1 MDSYNYNNFASG
13 SGAGSSS
20 NYRPPFVDNN
30 PSGQQQQPLP
40 SFPQYPGS
48 SSQSQYPGPSQP
60 SQNQYPGNS
69 SLNHYPS
76 PPTASSSS
84 TFRPPP
90 RKPNNMDG
98 LLDDTPVSLPPP
110 TLPSAAPA
118 PLTTDPNFDII
129 DWHPAYQSCQRY
141 FLDHAQH
148 EPGTQALCA
157 LINIRLPCQWLSNPV
172 HSSSAATQSPGQFT
186 FKPPYPGQN
195 GREPAHAQAQSPA
208 FVSLIPYIRR
218 LIITGFDKPPILHGF
233 FGDSYK
239 TGISPHLDCE
249 RRNYLF
255 AAKQNGWRSCQEL
268 YASGDE
274 TPPFM
279 KPLEDAS
286 ADEVA
291 AADKAWGKWEGWQR
305 RENWSPSSRS
315 SINGNGKRRSPNNQS
330 R

>member
-1 MDSYNYNNFASG
+1 
-13 SGAGSSS
+13 
-20 NYRPPFVDNN
+20 
-30 PSGQQQQPLP
+30 
-40 SFPQYPGS
+40 
-48 SSQSQYPGPSQP
+48 
-60 SQNQYPGNS
+60 
-69 SLNHYPS
+69 
-76 PPTASSSS
+76 
-84 TFRPPP
+84 
-90 RKPNNMDG
+90 MDG
-98 LLDDTPVSLPPP
+98 LLDDTPVSIPPP
-110 TLPSAAPA
+110 TLPSAPA

-172 HSSSAATQSPGQFT
+172 LSSTTPAQSPTHPSNSQFT
-186 FKPPYPGQN
+186 FKPYPHQN
-195 GREPAHAQAQSPA
+195 VHDKAHAQAQSPA

-286 ADEVA
+286 VDEVA
-291 AADKAWGKWEGWQR
+291 AADKAWSKWEGWQR
-305 RENWSPSSRS
+305 LGSGSPSAS
-315 SINGNGKRRSPNNQS
+315 SNINGNGKRRSPGQS

>member
-1 MDSYNYNNFASG
+1 MDSYHHDYNNSNFASG
-13 SGAGSSS
+13 SGSSS
-20 NYRPPFVDNN
+20 SYRPAYNN
-30 PSGQQQQPLP
+30 NTPGQQPLP

-48 SSQSQYPGPSQP
+48 SSQSQ
-60 SQNQYPGNS
+60 QNQYSSQSQYEGNS
-69 SLNHYPS
+69 SFNHYPS
-76 PPTASSSS
+76 PPSASSSHTS
-84 TFRPPP
+84 RPPP

-110 TLPSAAPA
+110 TVPSAPA
-118 PLTTDPNFDII
+118 PLTGDPNFDII

-172 HSSSAATQSPGQFT
+172 LSSSTTAQSPAHPSNSQFT
-186 FKPPYPGQN
+186 FKPYPRQN
-195 GREPAHAQAQSPA
+195 ENSHAQSQSPV

-291 AADKAWGKWEGWQR
+291 AADKAWSKWEGWQR
-305 RENWSPSSRS
+305 LGNTSPSVKSGV
-315 SINGNGKRRSPNNQS
+315 NVNGKRRSPHQS